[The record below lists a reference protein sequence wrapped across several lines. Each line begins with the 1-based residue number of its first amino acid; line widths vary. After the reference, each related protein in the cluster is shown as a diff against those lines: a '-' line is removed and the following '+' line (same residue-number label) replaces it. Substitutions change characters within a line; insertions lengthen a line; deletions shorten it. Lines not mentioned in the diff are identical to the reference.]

1 MMAMPSESQPREG
14 ILSSTTFPGLIYSI
28 LRRKETGVLTLTGD
42 SVEKSI
48 YIQSGRP
55 VFATSNDRDDRLGQ
69 IFFKAGLVSLEGLMD
84 ALERA
89 AEEGKRLGTVLVEME
104 MIKPHDLVEGVRDQ
118 VRNIVC
124 SLFLWTRGRYRYRP
138 GELPSEEV
146 ITLKLGAGNTI
157 LEGIRRIESWER
169 IWEAVGDLDMRYQ
182 TAPGLDDHSR
192 DLTLSLEEWTLL
204 SHCERPVTLRDLCR
218 ASTLN
223 DFEIC
228 RLLWALLTLGIVV
241 RLSPAVV

>member
-1 MMAMPSESQPREG
+1 MPSDSQPREG
-14 ILSSTTFPGLIYSI
+14 ILSTTTFPGLMYSI
-28 LRRKETGVLTLTGD
+28 LRRKETGVLTLAGE
-42 SVEKSI
+42 SIEKSI

-55 VFATSNDRDDRLGQ
+55 VFAASNDRDDRLGQ
-69 IFFKAGLVSLEGLMD
+69 IFFKAGLVSLEELMS

-89 AEEGKRLGTVLVEME
+89 AEEGKRLGTLLVEMGLVQ
-104 MIKPHDLVEGVRDQ
+104 PHDLVEGVRSQ

-124 SLFLWTRGRYRYRP
+124 SLFLWTRGSYRYRP
-138 GELPSEEV
+138 GDLPTDEV
-146 ITLKLGAGNTI
+146 ITLKLSAGNTI

-169 IWEAVGDLDMRYQ
+169 IWEAVGDLEMKYQ
-182 TAPGLDDHSR
+182 TAPSLEDMSR

-204 SHCERPVTLRDLCR
+204 SHCERPVSLRELCR
-218 ASTLN
+218 TSTLK

-241 RLSPAVV
+241 RISPVA

>member
-1 MMAMPSESQPREG
+1 
-14 ILSSTTFPGLIYSI
+14 
-28 LRRKETGVLTLTGD
+28 
-42 SVEKSI
+42 
-48 YIQSGRP
+48 
-55 VFATSNDRDDRLGQ
+55 VFATANDRDDSVGQ
-69 IFFKAGLVSLEGLMD
+69 IFFKAGLVSLEGLMG

-104 MIKPHDLVEGVRDQ
+104 LIEAHDLVEGVRCQ

-138 GELPSEEV
+138 GDLPTDEV
-146 ITLKLGAGNTI
+146 ITLKLSAGNTI

-182 TAPGLDDHSR
+182 TAPGLEDMSR

-218 ASTLN
+218 TSSVN
-223 DFEIC
+223 DFEIY
-228 RLLWALLTLGIVV
+228 RLLRDHLTQGLPIDVP
-241 RLSPAVV
+241 PASA